1 MELYKEILIEALS
14 KGRMEVF
21 FPELEIDGAKI
32 VEMECYRALCRIRDI
47 IRDER
52 LSDGGCFQQ
61 IEEVVCTLE
70 NIGSGGGSRHDFG

>member
-14 KGRMEVF
+14 KERMEVF

-32 VEMECYRALCRIRDI
+32 VEMACYRALCRIRDI

-52 LSDGGCFQQ
+52 LSDGECFQK
-61 IEEVVCTLE
+61 IEEIICTLE
-70 NIGSGGGSRHDFG
+70 ALGSGGGSRHDFG